1 MTYSALEE
9 KNRNVPEEYLN
20 VIDAFIDSLIHQ
32 CQTIEAQ
39 TKTIQK
45 RKLGSLKG
53 KASVKFADDFS
64 ITPEEMLGM

>member
-9 KNRNVPEEYLN
+9 KIR
-20 VIDAFIDSLIHQ
+20 IHQ

-39 TKTIQK
+39 AKTIQK

>member
-1 MTYSALEE
+1 MKSIFPEAFMTYSALEE
-9 KNRNVPEEYLN
+9 KIR
-20 VIDAFIDSLIHQ
+20 IHQ

-64 ITPEEMLGM
+64 ITPEELLGM

>member
-9 KNRNVPEEYLN
+9 KIR
-20 VIDAFIDSLIHQ
+20 IHQ

>member
-9 KNRNVPEEYLN
+9 KIR
-20 VIDAFIDSLIHQ
+20 IHQ
-32 CQTIEAQ
+32 CQTIEEQ